1 MDRSLATRHGRESTR
16 HMGYLNNMSCLGA
29 AVEDLKPP
37 KRPLSYAYKAHRRSP
52 FAGASF
58 SLRLAYVPSSAS
70 LSQSTHSL
78 VWISDLI
85 SMASICSQP
94 ITHSY
99 PHASTVKPSF
109 QLSKHPSFSDASL
122 FGCAARFNLSTME
135 VPASMDG
142 GPFRAPPAGGQS
154 LSPTRAAELSE
165 DGEIF
170 DSDDD
175 DNDDLPT
182 LRQILGSPKQVIEM
196 IDLTCDGEGD
206 SEGDDGNHT
215 EVSWLRYA
223 RTAQHRVTL
232 TSTLLNRP
240 YPGRRPTLFYPHRPL
255 CQNHRHTQP
264 AASQHHLQR
273 PHPVGRN
280 ILGLIPLRGPSCITN
295 FNGIP
300 TNLLT
305 TRRLMRYT
313 PVRTALGPPRSS
325 SSLHRRTLGL
335 P

>member
-1 MDRSLATRHGRESTR
+1 MPIKLPGD
-16 HMGYLNNMSCLGA
+16 
-29 AVEDLKPP
+29 P
-37 KRPLSYAYKAHRRSP
+37 P

-58 SLRLAYVPSSAS
+58 SLRPAYVPFSAS

-99 PHASTVKPSF
+99 PHVSTVKPSF
-109 QLSKHPSFSDASL
+109 QLSKHLSSSDASL
-122 FGCAARFNLSTME
+122 FGYAARFNLSAMD
-135 VPASMDG
+135 VPALIDD
-142 GPFRAPPAGGQS
+142 GPFRAPPAVGQP

-175 DNDDLPT
+175 DGDLPT
-182 LRQILGSPKQVIEM
+182 LRQILSSPKQVIEV
-196 IDLTCDGEGD
+196 IDLTCDGD
-206 SEGDDGNHT
+206 SDSKGDDGNHT

-232 TSTLLNRP
+232 TSTLLDRP
-240 YPGRRPTLFYPHRPL
+240 HPGRRPTPFTPHRPL

-264 AASQHHLQR
+264 TASQHHLQR
-273 PHPVGRN
+273 PHLVGRN
-280 ILGLIPLRGPSCITN
+280 ILGLIPLRGLSYTTN

-300 TNLLT
+300 INLLT
-305 TRRLMRYT
+305 TQRLMRYT
-313 PVRTALGPPRSS
+313 PARTALGLPRSS
-325 SSLHRRTLGL
+325 SSLHRRTLEL
-335 P
+335 S